1 MPDYRVTK
9 DMSTQER
16 IMARLKYTILDR
28 TYGMSAMFDE
38 GLESIPVRVNWKG
51 EPIKQTPEGADPV
64 MYNLFDVTKA
74 RRAESD
80 PVSNEIYRL
89 YAETDQLSDVVSTP
103 YYARNRKVTVPKSFS
118 AKDIVFLRRSGRDYS
133 FIKDPEFAGSK
144 IYLST
149 DLISELMMVSG
160 KQRYAEVQRLMESPM
175 YSGMTNE
182 EKIAALDSIAAEYNG
197 VMEFEG
203 SVMKD
208 HTLLLLD
215 AMQMMYEQ
223 RK

>member
-1 MPDYRVTK
+1 M
-9 DMSTQER
+9 
-16 IMARLKYTILDR
+16 
-28 TYGMSAMFDE
+28 
-38 GLESIPVRVNWKG
+38 
-51 EPIKQTPEGADPV
+51 
-64 MYNLFDVTKA
+64 
-74 RRAESD
+74 
-80 PVSNEIYRL
+80 
-89 YAETDQLSDVVSTP
+89 
-103 YYARNRKVTVPKSFS
+103 PKSFS
-118 AKDIVFLRRSGRDYS
+118 RKDIVFLRRSGRDYS
-133 FIKDPEFAGSK
+133 FINDPEFAGSK

>member
-1 MPDYRVTK
+1 MIFNIYSSRTCVINSRIFIGHCSNKISICRNWYT
-9 DMSTQER
+9 STR
-16 IMARLKYTILDR
+16 NISNVISRGSLNTI
-28 TYGMSAMFDE
+28 
-38 GLESIPVRVNWKG
+38 
-51 EPIKQTPEGADPV
+51 
-64 MYNLFDVTKA
+64 
-74 RRAESD
+74 
-80 PVSNEIYRL
+80 
-89 YAETDQLSDVVSTP
+89 
-103 YYARNRKVTVPKSFS
+103 
-118 AKDIVFLRRSGRDYS
+118 RDYS
-133 FIKDPEFAGSK
+133 FINDPEFAGSK

-223 RK
+223 RR